1 MSPVLADLLNKDI
14 RIKKS
19 ERQVLKEE
27 YSYFKGISNLNAQIN
42 CGSATRLHVHQF
54 GLSYQAIETPMGLPK
69 VYFISIKKQDATVI
83 LRFRE
88 QF

>member
-27 YSYFKGISNLNAQIN
+27 YSYFKGISDPNAQAN
-42 CGSATRLHVHQF
+42 CGSATNLHGHQF
-54 GLSYQAIETPMGLPK
+54 VLSY
-69 VYFISIKKQDATVI
+69 
-83 LRFRE
+83 
-88 QF
+88 